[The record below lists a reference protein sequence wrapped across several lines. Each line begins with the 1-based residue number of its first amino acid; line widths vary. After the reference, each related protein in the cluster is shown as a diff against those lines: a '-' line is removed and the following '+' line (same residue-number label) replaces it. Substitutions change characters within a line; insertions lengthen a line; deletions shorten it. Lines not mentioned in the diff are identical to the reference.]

1 MAKVVVKSKV
11 KKVKRKF
18 RVEIRAPEYFGN
30 QVLGNSNVSDISSF
44 VGKTIKI
51 NLMYLTK
58 NVKNQNVKLKFKVDE
73 VNSGVA
79 STKLVFYEQ
88 IQYYLN
94 RFVKVDS
101 TLVEDSF
108 IYLSKDK
115 KEVVVKPFIVTKSQA
130 TVLKASSLREV
141 LRDLISKQVSK
152 MTAEEFVLAISNNKF
167 QLMFRNELK
176 KVFPLKSFEFKKVE
190 IRG

>member
-18 RVEIRAPEYFGN
+18 PVEIRAPEYFGN

-58 NVKNQNVKLKFKVDE
+58 NVKNQNVKLKFKIDE

-115 KEVVVKPFIVTKSQA
+115 KEVIVKPFIVTKSRA
-130 TVLKASSLREV
+130 TILKTSSLREV
-141 LRDLISKQVSK
+141 LRDLISKQISK

-167 QLMFRNELK
+167 QVMFRNELK

-190 IRG
+190 IKG